1 MTQSVSNRFPTTSI
15 IRNME
20 IYDVKQLATW
30 IHNVIKNRS
39 GRLRTVSANVFVDL
53 LCKVANRTI

>member
-15 IRNME
+15 IRKME

-30 IHNVIKNRS
+30 IQNVIKNRS
-39 GRLRTVSANVFVDL
+39 GRLRTVSENVFVDL